1 MISPDGNF
9 LYASNRGEDTL
20 VVFSIGEKGELYEI
34 QRISCGGKTPRHFT
48 FDPAA
53 QWILCGNQDSAS
65 ITTFRRDQGSGK
77 LAGPVQTV
85 PVDSPMFTL
94 FA

>member
-20 VVFSIGEKGELYEI
+20 VVFAIGEGGALKEI
-34 QRISCGGKTPRHFT
+34 QRILRR
-48 FDPAA
+48 
-53 QWILCGNQDSAS
+53 QDSA
-65 ITTFRRDQGSGK
+65 TLQLRPD
-77 LAGPVQTV
+77 LW
-85 PVDSPMFTL
+85 VDPLRQPGFSPRSRSSAVIRALENLPGQSRLFQSTRLCSL

>member
-20 VVFSIGEKGELYEI
+20 VVFAIIEGGALKEI
-34 QRISCGGKTPRHFT
+34 QRISCGGKTPRHFS
-48 FDPAA
+48 FDPTFG
-53 QWILCGNQDSAS
+53 WILCGNQDSAS
-65 ITTFRRDQGSGK
+65 ITIFRRDQGTGK
-77 LAGPVQTV
+77 LAGPVETV
-85 PVDSPMFTL
+85 PVDSPLFTL